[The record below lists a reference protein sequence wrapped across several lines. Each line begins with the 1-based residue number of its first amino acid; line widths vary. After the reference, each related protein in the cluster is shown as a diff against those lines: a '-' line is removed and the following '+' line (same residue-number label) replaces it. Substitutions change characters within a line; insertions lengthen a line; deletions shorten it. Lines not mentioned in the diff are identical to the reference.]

1 MKSLRFFPWV
11 CRLNLLFTFI
21 FVNLCLQVQAQ
32 TVHILMPVFNSEQYL
47 RGSLESVFNQTY
59 QDIRLI
65 AYNDGSTEGSQG
77 ILENYA
83 DRFGERCVLLQTP
96 INQGISNARK
106 CLLGHSQE
114 LDENAMIL
122 WLDSDD
128 FFIDSV
134 FIENFVNQ
142 MQKTEAEVCLFNFEI
157 VFEDES
163 QIGNAKGLLIEQEA
177 SEKVLNAIHEF
188 PNQTISPIELPS
200 LMNFTSLGWTK
211 GYHQIKIPQ
220 PAKCPYED
228 FVYMAV
234 LLNASKITSFPAY
247 YKPIRYL
254 RRAQSITGKRSAA
267 TFDAV
272 LTQLETFIKEV
283 DSIKKIEYYFMIKAF
298 LERKIDQYEDL
309 LKQLVSEKQ
318 HSDLT
323 EKTLEAYQ
331 KRAAQLLNNLMLTC
345 TEEDGHILKER
356 ASHPQTESV
365 GDLPQRGLL

>member
-1 MKSLRFFPWV
+1 MAWIPKKTYHHV
-11 CRLNLLFTFI
+11 LLFAFLFI
-21 FVNLCLQVQAQ
+21 NLCLQVQAQ
-32 TVHILMPVFNSEQYL
+32 TVHILMPVFNAEQYL

-77 ILENYA
+77 ILENHA
-83 DRFGERCVLLQTP
+83 DRFGERCILLQSP

-106 CLLGHSQE
+106 CLLEHSQE

-128 FFIDSV
+128 CFIDSE
-134 FIENFVNQ
+134 FIEKFVNQ
-142 MQKTEAEVCLFNFEI
+142 MQKTGAEVCLFNFDI
-157 VFEDES
+157 VFEDEG
-163 QIGNAKGLLIEQEA
+163 QIGNANGLLIEREA

-188 PNQTISPIELPS
+188 PNQTIAPIDLPS
-200 LMNFTSLGWTK
+200 LMNFTTLGWTK

-228 FVYMAV
+228 FVYMAT
-234 LLNASKITSFPAY
+234 LLNASRITSFPAD

-283 DSIKKIEYYFMIKAF
+283 DSSKKVEYHYMIIAF
-298 LERKIDQYEDL
+298 LQRKIDQYENL
-309 LKQLVSEKQ
+309 LKELVVARQ

-323 EKTLEAYQ
+323 EETLEAYQ
-331 KRAAQLLNNLMLTC
+331 QRATQLLNNTC
-345 TEEDGHILKER
+345 TDRSFPDVHRENLR
-356 ASHPQTESV
+356 
-365 GDLPQRGLL
+365 